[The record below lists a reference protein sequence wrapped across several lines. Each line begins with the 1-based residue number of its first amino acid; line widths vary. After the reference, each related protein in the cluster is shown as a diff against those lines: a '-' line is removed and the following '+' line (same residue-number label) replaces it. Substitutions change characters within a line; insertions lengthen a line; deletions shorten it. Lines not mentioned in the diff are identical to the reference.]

1 MSIWPL
7 ELILE
12 KDYEKHLLECKSRPN
27 ITAKEE
33 EEIEKAKVLNDIATE
48 RQQIQQ
54 ARQKYYKGCVEE
66 PEIPGLGKTKQKK
79 KKNKKLK
86 AKFNAMNKKEED
98 RIVEMAEHTNGNE
111 IDDNE
116 HEIKDFE
123 GDCEFELE
131 KEEEKEQNFKK
142 LEQINEKKIKE
153 DDKNG
158 KIKSNK
164 KEDVHMES
172 IFYDPNKE
180 DEDINQNS
188 ANIIVPDSI
197 YKILEQY

>member
-1 MSIWPL
+1 
-7 ELILE
+7 
-12 KDYEKHLLECKSRPN
+12 
-27 ITAKEE
+27 
-33 EEIEKAKVLNDIATE
+33 
-48 RQQIQQ
+48 
-54 ARQKYYKGCVEE
+54 
-66 PEIPGLGKTKQKK
+66 
-79 KKNKKLK
+79 
-86 AKFNAMNKKEED
+86 MNKKEED

-123 GDCEFELE
+123 DDDDFELE
-131 KEEEKEQNFKK
+131 KEEEKEKNFKK
-142 LEQINEKKIKE
+142 MEQINEIKE

-197 YKILEQY
+197 